1 MYDNRRI
8 KHDASRVFLP
18 LIIIMYIN
26 NLITPVIRSC
36 YVLGTEHKSGAYRAN
51 DSASHYYKICYNIIY
66 IRRLYSVRGRARALF
81 IFTTIYIVL
90 VYIHQ
95 QPIIPQTVSQ
105 PASQPSRYEKKQP
118 AMEEKYTAQQ
128 VERVFEKNRAG
139 RLFFTWSQRIPM
151 ISSITIRN
159 EREKRGPP
167 PSVTAAIYNRDRP
180 RSHPPSLHS
189 CL

>member
-1 MYDNRRI
+1 
-8 KHDASRVFLP
+8 
-18 LIIIMYIN
+18 
-26 NLITPVIRSC
+26 
-36 YVLGTEHKSGAYRAN
+36 
-51 DSASHYYKICYNIIY
+51 
-66 IRRLYSVRGRARALF
+66 
-81 IFTTIYIVL
+81 
-90 VYIHQ
+90 
-95 QPIIPQTVSQ
+95 
-105 PASQPSRYEKKQP
+105 
-118 AMEEKYTAQQ
+118 MEEKDTAQQ

-189 CL
+189 CLWSFPPFITAYYIQLYISLHMCLLVYTTASEFTFLFLIRDPRTRRNCFLFFCCCWSGLIDRSKRVGTIVLQVFFF